1 MSDPVGKN
9 PLHDLEVRLEAAK
22 VASDPERKMEDY
34 HSGGHLAWR
43 MVIELVAGIG
53 IGFCIGYGLDIL
65 FGSLPVFLVAFVLL
79 GFVAGVKTMLRTSQ
93 EVQMREMA
101 KVDERKEG

>member
-1 MSDPVGKN
+1 M
-9 PLHDLEVRLEAAK
+9 
-22 VASDPERKMEDY
+22 ASDPERKMEEY

-65 FGSLPVFLVAFVLL
+65 FGSLPVFLVVFVLL

-93 EVQMREMA
+93 EVQMRETA

>member
-1 MSDPVGKN
+1 
-9 PLHDLEVRLEAAK
+9 
-22 VASDPERKMEDY
+22 
-34 HSGGHLAWR
+34 

-65 FGSLPVFLVAFVLL
+65 FGSLPVFLIAFVLL
-79 GFVAGVKTMLRTSQ
+79 GFVAGVKTMLRTAQ
-93 EVQMREMA
+93 EVQVRETA

>member
-1 MSDPVGKN
+1 M
-9 PLHDLEVRLEAAK
+9 
-22 VASDPERKMEDY
+22 ASDPERKMEEY

-65 FGSLPVFLVAFVLL
+65 FGSLPIFLIVFVLL
-79 GFVAGVKTMLRTSQ
+79 GFVAGVRTMLRTSQ
-93 EVQMREMA
+93 EVQKRETA